1 MAARIV
7 VGAAVVLLLLTI
19 GVGTGAGAD
28 SNGYSVRFFI
38 VAAKDTDPVS
48 RDFVLADEERAQDFL
63 YTRTGLMFRVSSYE
77 PIPFRLSETSADAAS
92 RGIREVEQVD
102 RELRNAGYADP
113 KVKNVMF
120 YGGPSGV
127 PGLGGTAVFGGGTA
141 MIWFQNG
148 GKFATVVHE
157 VFHSMGI
164 VPGCAAHEAGAHVTD
179 DANDLMRSEADP
191 AATGSTGTGQV
202 IDANHDD
209 YFNPALSSDGQTAVA
224 IGSCPASENL
234 ANMPWVTHGVFPNLH
249 LDVVGHGFLEVGK
262 VGICSGSC
270 DYPKAV
276 GTPYALTP
284 QPDNG
289 WRFVGWG
296 GSCTGTGA
304 CSVTM
309 DTERSVTA
317 TFAPALVKVT
327 VKIVGTGR
335 VKGLLRGG
343 GACTRTCTRSIAAG
357 TKMRLTAIPGKGW
370 RFASWTGCGHTCVFS
385 ASLKTVTARF
395 RRAG

>member
-38 VAAKDTDPVS
+38 VTAKDTDPVS
-48 RDFVLADEERAQDFL
+48 RELVIADEERAQDFL
-63 YTRTGLMFRVSSYE
+63 HSRTGLMFRVSSYE
-77 PIPFRLSETSADAAS
+77 PIPFRLSETSAEAAS
-92 RGIREVEQVD
+92 RGIQETVQVD
-102 RELRNAGYADP
+102 RELRDAGYGDP
-113 KVKNVMF
+113 RVKNVAF

-127 PGLGGTAVFGGGTA
+127 PGLGGSAVSGTA

-148 GKFATVVHE
+148 GKFSIVVHE
-157 VFHSMGI
+157 IFHSMGI
-164 VPGCAAHEAGAHVTD
+164 VPTCAAHQAGFHVTD

-191 AATGSTGTGQV
+191 AANGSSGTGQV

-209 YFNPALSSDGQTAVA
+209 YFNPTLSSDGQTAVA
-224 IGSCPASENL
+224 IGGCPTSENL
-234 ANMPWVTHGVFPNLH
+234 ANKPWVTHGVFPNLH
-249 LDVVGHGFLEVGK
+249 LEVAGHGFVEIGK
-262 VGICSGSC
+262 VGICSGAC
-270 DYPKAV
+270 DSPKAV
-276 GTPYALTP
+276 GTSYTLVP

-289 WRFVGWG
+289 WHFVGWG
-296 GSCTGTGA
+296 GSCTGSGA

-309 DTERSVTA
+309 DADRSVTA
-317 TFAPALVKVT
+317 RFASNLVKVT

-357 TKMRLTAIPGKGW
+357 TKMHLTAIPGKGW

>member
-1 MAARIV
+1 MAARIL
-7 VGAAVVLLLLTI
+7 VGAAVVALLLTI
-19 GVGTGAGAD
+19 GVGTGAGAE

-38 VAAKDTDPVS
+38 VTAKDTDPVS
-48 RDFVLADEERAQDFL
+48 RELVIEDEESAQDFL
-63 YTRTGLMFRVSSYE
+63 YSRTGLMFRVSSYE
-77 PIPFRLSETSADAAS
+77 PIPFRLSETSAEAAS
-92 RGIREVEQVD
+92 RGIQETVQVD
-102 RELRNAGYADP
+102 RELRDAGYADP
-113 KVKNVMF
+113 RVKNVAF

-127 PGLGGTAVFGGGTA
+127 PGLGGSAVSGTA

-148 GKFATVVHE
+148 GKFTVVVHE
-157 VFHSMGI
+157 IFHSLGI
-164 VPGCAAHEAGAHVTD
+164 VASCAPHQAGFHVTD

-191 AATGSTGTGQV
+191 AAAGSTGTGQV
-202 IDANHDD
+202 IDASHDD
-209 YFNPALSSDGQTAVA
+209 YFNPTLSSDGQTAVA

-276 GTPYALTP
+276 GTPYALVP

-289 WRFVGWG
+289 WHFVGWG
-296 GSCTGTGA
+296 GSCTGSGA

-309 DTERSVTA
+309 DGDRSVTA
-317 TFAPALVKVT
+317 TFAPNLVKVT
-327 VKIVGTGR
+327 VKIVGSGR

-343 GACTRTCTRSIAAG
+343 AACTRTCARSIATG
-357 TKMRLTAIPGKGW
+357 TKIHLTAIPRKNW
-370 RFASWTGCGHTCVFS
+370 RFVGWSGCSHTCVFP
-385 ASLKTVTARF
+385 ASLKTVTAKF
-395 RRAG
+395 VRAG